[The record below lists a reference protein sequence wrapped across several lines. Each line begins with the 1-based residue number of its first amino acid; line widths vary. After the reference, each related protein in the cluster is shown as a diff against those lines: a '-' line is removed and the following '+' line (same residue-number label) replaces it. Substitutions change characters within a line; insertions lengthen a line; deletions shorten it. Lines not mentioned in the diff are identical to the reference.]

1 MTMKGAMFARAM
13 RRPLTSPIAPQTTRG
28 TSRAARKPHWEAQA
42 ARTPP
47 RAKTEPTERSMPPV
61 MMTSVMPRATIA
73 RNEAWTVTP
82 RALSTLA
89 NVG

>member
-1 MTMKGAMFARAM
+1 MLARAM
-13 RRPLTSPIAPQTTRG
+13 SKPLTRPIVPQTTRG
-28 TSRAARKPHWEAQA
+28 TSRAAKKPHCDAQA

-61 MMTSVMPRATIA
+61 MMTRVMPSATIA
-73 RNEAWTVTP
+73 RNDAWTVTP
-82 RALSTLA
+82 RALSRLA